1 MSGLDLGTSGLEP
14 HTVTS
19 TLYPGNF
26 THCSLEHG
34 LNFFKHCGAPTEHGG
49 NGEGGGGGVALLKI
63 QQSHTV
69 HLLLVLIL
77 EDMQY
82 MAFEVLS
89 M

>member
-34 LNFFKHCGAPTEHGG
+34 LNLNTVEHQPSM
-49 NGEGGGGGVALLKI
+49 GEMGEMGRGGGSGVALLKI

-69 HLLLVLIL
+69 HLL
-77 EDMQY
+77 
-82 MAFEVLS
+82 
-89 M
+89 